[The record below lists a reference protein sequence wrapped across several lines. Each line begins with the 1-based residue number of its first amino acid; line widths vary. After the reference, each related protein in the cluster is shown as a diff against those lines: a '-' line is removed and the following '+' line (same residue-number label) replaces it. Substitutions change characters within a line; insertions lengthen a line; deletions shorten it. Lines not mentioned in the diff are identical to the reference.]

1 MATKKQED
9 AYRRAGIKH
18 QMTMQA
24 QRLASQD
31 YYWSMDPDRT
41 AVICRID
48 LKTAAKLRK
57 TPAYLSR
64 IESLKLEE
72 SATISVAMEKEAD
85 RLTQA
90 FRQLVP
96 LAVMRLEEAVQQNDQ
111 NGIQAAREILDRD
124 GRKPKVSR
132 IQTTIEDKSGLQDV
146 DHDVLKE
153 FQPAKVQ

>member
-9 AYRRAGIKH
+9 AYRRAAIKA

-48 LKTAAKLRK
+48 LKMAAKLRK
-57 TPAYLSR
+57 TPAYLNR
-64 IESLKLEE
+64 IEMLKLEE
-72 SATISVAMEKEAD
+72 QSTISLAMEKEAD

-132 IQTTIEDKSGLQDV
+132 VQNVLEDKTGLADV

-153 FQPAKVQ
+153 FQPKPVQ